1 MPVRRVRD
9 LKPLAP
15 ARDDIGE
22 LPVPDGP
29 LTVSATASARKHGVK
44 HPDTVVGLLQLF
56 K

>member
-9 LKPLAP
+9 PKPLAP
-15 ARDDIGE
+15 AQDDVGE
-22 LPVPDGP
+22 LPAPDGP
-29 LTVSATASARKHGVK
+29 LTVSAAASTRKHGVK